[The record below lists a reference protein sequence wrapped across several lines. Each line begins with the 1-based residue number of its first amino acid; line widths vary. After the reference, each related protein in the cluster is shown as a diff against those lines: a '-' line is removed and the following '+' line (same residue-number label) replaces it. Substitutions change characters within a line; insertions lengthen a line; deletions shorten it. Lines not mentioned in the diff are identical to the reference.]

1 MNILV
6 SNRVVTLTP
15 DDCFTYA
22 SFPSGGNLKVISCCS
37 TRSWNTLNGAVCH
50 HVCLAHGHPGNFSVT
65 MTTLLCTPLPHD
77 CVANVQEDKG
87 GKKNVRHWGTAME
100 HRQTVATDW
109 PTLTT
114 NHLKA
119 QLDLFEMLHI
129 SLILVSAFSAIYSHG
144 KVCRSILQANPSLSS
159 YINKAS
165 HMLWNSW
172 SGFKG
177 WFGGA
182 INPLYL
188 THWRMSSHFFGLQ
201 SLDHN

>member
-1 MNILV
+1 MKYFE
-6 SNRVVTLTP
+6 R
-15 DDCFTYA
+15 
-22 SFPSGGNLKVISCCS
+22 CS
-37 TRSWNTLNGAVCH
+37 VPPCLSRSWSSWQFFCYHDNTSLHSSA
-50 HVCLAHGHPGNFSVT
+50 SW
-65 MTTLLCTPLPHD
+65 LCGKCTRR
-77 CVANVQEDKG
+77 QR